1 MNQLKEKLNE
11 DLPSKPFMEK
21 FLSMSKE
28 EHTGTLSDT
37 IKDYLVFSSENTSY
51 SDSLSVSK
59 IMKTITENF
68 SPEELVFIC
77 ANNFKALL
85 TELIAHSI
93 SKDLLTIPTKM
104 NLTEEEEAKFTKII
118 KLILPLDNVSNSELL
133 STRGFNHIIVRSL
146 I

>member
-1 MNQLKEKLNE
+1 
-11 DLPSKPFMEK
+11 
-21 FLSMSKE
+21 
-28 EHTGTLSDT
+28 
-37 IKDYLVFSSENTSY
+37 
-51 SDSLSVSK
+51 
-59 IMKTITENF
+59 MKAITENF

-93 SKDLLTIPTKM
+93 SKDLLTIPTKV
-104 NLTEEEEAKFTKII
+104 NLTDEEEAKFNKII